1 MYLTTKLAKPN
12 YMAEVSAKC
21 AILDFRVTS
30 AGMESYLLGVTIS
43 RDRPDV
49 EAEKN
54 QISTMKVDTNRYNLL
69 ATAFL
74 RFAFVQPKFAAINQ
88 FLFLLVFTFI
98 CVY

>member
-12 YMAEVSAKC
+12 YAAEVSAKVS
-21 AILDFRVTS
+21 ILDFRVTS

-54 QISTMKVDTNRYNLL
+54 QIVSMKVDINRYNLIIFRIL
-69 ATAFL
+69 CF
-74 RFAFVQPKFAAINQ
+74 R
-88 FLFLLVFTFI
+88 LFHQI
-98 CVY
+98 YSY

>member
-12 YMAEVSAKC
+12 YTAEVSAKC

-54 QISTMKVDTNRYNLL
+54 QISTMKVDINRYNLL
-69 ATAFL
+69 VFSFRRL
-74 RFAFVQPKFAAINQ
+74 R
-88 FLFLLVFTFI
+88 LFTRI
-98 CVY
+98 RCY

>member
-12 YMAEVSAKC
+12 YTADVSAKC

-54 QISTMKVDTNRYNLL
+54 QISTMKVDINRYNLL
-69 ATAFL
+69 VISFP
-74 RFAFVQPKFAAINQ
+74 RFFVCSAESAANNQ
-88 FLFLLVFTFI
+88 FLFLFI
-98 CVY
+98 CVLVR